1 MFMKK
6 TIKISTTNNDDMALF
21 IATLQEV
28 AREMNIHVTVVK
40 EVIDEQR

>member
-1 MFMKK
+1 MKK
-6 TIKISTTNNDDMALF
+6 TIKISTTSNDNMALF

>member
-1 MFMKK
+1 MKK
-6 TIKISTTNNDDMALF
+6 TVKISTQNEDDMALF

-28 AREMNIHVTVVK
+28 AREMNIHVTVYQ

>member
-1 MFMKK
+1 MKK

-40 EVIDEQR
+40 EIIDEQR

>member
-1 MFMKK
+1 MKK